1 MHGRLPRR
9 MSLPQL
15 GLWCTTSWSGN
26 LKRKGCLFSES
37 DWNIQFQCDDID
49 DNDDFHRCEDGLAEE
64 LSKCFDS
71 CGGVSSCIIACSTD
85 YENGLKECPCME
97 GCPGG
102 CPCENWDCTVQV
114 LYFTPLIFRVNLSLV
129 WSPRHW
135 RLPHM
140 WRCPFNRAWKV
151 LWRLWCTLNMYH
163 PMYWRL
169 WSCRERLSMYGRL
182 SGRMSMSKL
191 GLWCSCTKSG

>member
-1 MHGRLPRR
+1 M
-9 MSLPQL
+9 
-15 GLWCTTSWSGN
+15 
-26 LKRKGCLFSES
+26 FSES

-114 LYFTPLIFRVNLSLV
+114 LYFRLDFSGSFVFSVVHKTSTISTHVKMPFQSSLENALKV
-129 WSPRHW
+129 VVHSRHVSSNVLTTMK
-135 RLPHM
+135 LP
-140 WRCPFNRAWKV
+140 
-151 LWRLWCTLNMYH
+151 
-163 PMYWRL
+163 
-169 WSCRERLSMYGRL
+169 
-182 SGRMSMSKL
+182 
-191 GLWCSCTKSG
+191 